1 MKKNLFNRL
10 LALGGISLIAGL
22 ILVAISLSLG
32 SISDLKN
39 LETPVKVEKSF
50 DKLKELD
57 IVLHNKSLQVVTSP
71 DNKIHLTY
79 TYWKHR
85 DNTWL
90 DVQEKD
96 GRLSITGPEFI
107 GEDFKLFG
115 SLKTISEIM
124 NSQSHDNYTA
134 ILALPK
140 GLTLDKVS
148 IDGGGFVT
156 LDNLHIK
163 EANILS
169 TIIGRN
175 VTIDK
180 GNIIGGG
187 DFIDSKLSNI
197 TIESYNVLSL
207 KNTTVDHADITFY
220 SEFNMVDSQMKN
232 SVIQSDAG
240 SWTGK
245 NSTLEQTSGTFKYS
259 PITMD
264 NLTVLGDVK
273 LTTAEY
279 LVDIDLAPASEN
291 SISLDLKTSKYG
303 ALNIASALTD
313 IEQKD
318 QTATRQKTD
327 SKNKLTIVN
336 EHADIKLK

>member
-22 ILVAISLSLG
+22 ILVTISLSLG
-32 SISDLKN
+32 SLSDLKN

-50 DKLKELD
+50 DKLTELSV
-57 IVLHNKSLQVVTSP
+57 ILRNKALQVTTSP
-71 DNKIHLTY
+71 DDKIHLTY

-107 GEDFKLFG
+107 GDDFKLFG

-124 NSQSHDNYTA
+124 NSMSGDNSMVY
-134 ILALPK
+134 LALPK
-140 GLTLDKVS
+140 GLTLDKV
-148 IDGGGFVT
+148 T
-156 LDNLHIK
+156 LDAGYYSELNDLHIK
-163 EANILS
+163 EAKIMQRISGNNLI
-169 TIIGRN
+169 
-175 VTIDK
+175 IDK
-180 GNIIGGG
+180 GTILGG
-187 DFIDSKLSNI
+187 DFIDSKLSNV
-197 TIESYNVLSL
+197 TLENYDHLSFH
-207 KNTTVDHADITFY
+207 NTTVDRADITY
-220 SEFNMVDSQMKN
+220 YGDLMLRDSHIKN
-232 SVIQSDAG
+232 SVITSDGGPITAN
-240 SWTGK
+240 
-245 NSTLEQTSGTFKYS
+245 NSTLEQTSITTKYS
-259 PITMD
+259 PMTME

-273 LTTAEY
+273 LTSADY

-291 SISLDLKTSKYG
+291 SISLDIKTSEYG

-313 IEQKD
+313 IDQKG

-327 SKNKLTIVN
+327 NKNKLTIIN